1 MHYINDGFAERL
13 KMLRQNRGYTQEQ
26 VAEALSIHRTTYT
39 YYEMGRTN
47 PPRDVLHRLVKL
59 FDVSYD
65 ELLSGEKTVRVRVA
79 ENGGEADKIYNL
91 RKEELDMLTVIRSM
105 SADERKGIETSVARF
120 KGQHGRPSVLR
131 QEADDET
138 K

>member
-1 MHYINDGFAERL
+1 M
-13 KMLRQNRGYTQEQ
+13 
-26 VAEALSIHRTTYT
+26 
-39 YYEMGRTN
+39 
-47 PPRDVLHRLVKL
+47 KL

-131 QEADDET
+131 QEADDDT